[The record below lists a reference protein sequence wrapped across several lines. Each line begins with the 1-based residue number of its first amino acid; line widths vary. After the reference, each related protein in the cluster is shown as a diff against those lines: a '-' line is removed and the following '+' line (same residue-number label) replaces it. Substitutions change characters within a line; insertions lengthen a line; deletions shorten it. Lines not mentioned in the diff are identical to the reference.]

1 MTYEWKVPLYPV
13 SAQIA
18 GERIEQICSEKGD
31 VTPESLLDDSRP
43 VTSPLHPCFEWKDDV
58 AAEKYRLI
66 QSKGIIR
73 NLVTVQTS
81 QDSQPITS
89 RAFVSINKTPE
100 KGTFVPIR
108 VALSDERCKEQILQN
123 ALAELKAFKTKYENL
138 ISIAETIKRFM
149 DEEQIA

>member
-18 GERIEQICSEKGD
+18 GERIEQIYAEKGD

-108 VALSDERCKEQILQN
+108 VALSDERCKEQVLQN

-149 DEEQIA
+149 EEERIA